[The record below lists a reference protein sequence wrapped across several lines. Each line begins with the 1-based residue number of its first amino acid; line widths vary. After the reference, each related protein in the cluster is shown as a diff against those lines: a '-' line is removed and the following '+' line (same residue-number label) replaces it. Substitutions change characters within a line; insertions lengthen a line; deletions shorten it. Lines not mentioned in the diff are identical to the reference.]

1 MNGNIFSEKYI
12 KEKLNR
18 LEQINSQKRLK
29 VQQATIS
36 KKPQMSR
43 SDYEKYKKILFEQNK
58 KQNQTIEEKFNDAIP
73 TQDVSNSKEQGVK
86 SLQIKQSSDNI
97 KMNKSLDRNKSPKAG
112 EIVFKAPKRNC
123 SRTPKNNLNHS
134 EILQKSPSQVL
145 SPKQIQGNPFNQQQK
160 LKQSKSLMK
169 LSNTAKPA
177 EMSESQLTQEI
188 PNSSRTQHVLQNMK
202 SILSIA
208 SPNAYF
214 SNATS
219 TMEDPNLLEQT
230 QQQNNNIHRFN
241 QRQNFQNNQY
251 QYTPQ
256 PISPSS
262 HAMMP
267 MMVQQNDND
276 NIFVQGIYPTY
287 QTQQSIEFM
296 NSNNPEFIQMVNN
309 QNMGMKNS
317 QFSNQNEDNY
327 LNIYN
332 KQQNNEY
339 PFKNPS
345 MNVQPYHQNPTF
357 FQQKPTFQNN
367 FQPQQ
372 VQQNFNYDTF
382 EQSNQQNNYVQQQIN
397 FTSPRTN
404 NFQKQNNEQNQDINF
419 NQNGHS
425 LNISSNKRQYSQ
437 PNFDQIALEN
447 QQYQYSNQQQFP
459 SYERK
464 HSLNSYYENSNI
476 NNLSGIQIQQQQN
489 HQIRNS
495 QVDFDKYFLE
505 EQQYLQQLSHLGIQD
520 DLNESEHFIHQ
531 LKHNQTLLKQE
542 KEQLER
548 ELADLE
554 VQTKHIKNA
563 HVRQQSHP
571 YNDQPS
577 EQTRTV
583 YLEASF
589 KKQNPLQEQNH
600 FVYDNLQQQLGF
612 EEKWEMIERE
622 EEETEKSFM
631 IISEYL
637 NMQSDQTK
645 RKAKSR
651 QNSQFKE
658 ENISKSNIITPS
670 VIYGKKSDDYEKKP
684 PRKSSDQME
693 RSQQNAQSKGERDD
707 EDMEW
712 LDGIEE
718 SFCELK
724 CINKNDLMPYY
735 TELQSKKKS
744 YLDRY
749 SPNSKSR
756 QVDATEE
763 DAYTKLKNQIIGKT
777 NISNSLKILDFKL
790 GIKQNTDS
798 QVKTNQRSLSSVKLQ
813 NIVNEI
819 SGQEAN
825 NKKEIFQESGTK
837 GTKSPQFG
845 ASGKNPQLFS
855 YLNEQNNRDNSELAF
870 KDANFFKQKLTS
882 PSSSSNSYCQYPDRF
897 EQTNTQLQQDL
908 RRQPDNFQ
916 KNQIEQEEGFLK
928 SSSCNNLIKNFYDD
942 INQIQKKNS
951 EKFIKQDKALYQ
963 TDRNIQKSNEILDKI
978 NQKYPNSH
986 LNFSKSGNSKRMS
999 QEYQMEQ
1006 QPQENNIHDEEY
1018 RQQQYIMRKLKEME
1032 AENNSQTSSMR
1043 EKELQYSETISSY
1056 LAQGDSQFKRSQS
1069 PLYNNL
1075 NEAKEHKLQSSRQ
1088 QENQSLQKLLYNRRN
1103 EQEHVKGDQINEE
1116 LQVADLHN
1124 YSSFRNELQ
1133 QSEQQHKDYYEDQ
1146 YFKFSNNKNS
1156 SFEKELQQI
1165 QIDQND
1171 NNQLQQQSQSIQNQK
1186 KNLFQSL
1193 MKNVQLEIGNK
1204 NSSTKDSLLQQNKAE
1219 PTSKFQQK
1227 LDSRMEQ
1234 FYQQYDEGQKQDD
1247 RSLKP
1252 TQEKSNI
1259 QNQLNKV
1266 FKDSVQSEDDSNS
1279 SGDELEETILQ
1290 KLQKLKK
1297 KRDSE
1302 QKEKSPLS
1310 QNSNIVSEQ
1319 KNRPLTAS
1327 KRGSQDSSS
1336 SYEQVNKENNQNN
1349 LQVIKNS
1356 QLNESAGAKMKLDE
1370 LFNKN
1375 KLKDSSSQLE
1385 SNQQSSSKQNSTREK
1400 ISNIQQKLNNLFE
1413 KKNVQPPQQQQS
1425 FEKVE
1430 MNNSNKYETDS
1441 YSFPQKP
1448 TKQIKQ
1454 NGKEENEPRIDR
1466 KVIDN
1471 LAEEVEMLMKMQNLE
1486 NQFKEKDSENK
1497 QLKQEYFQHERHIY
1511 GEDIDT
1517 LQHDGID
1524 QFSEYNNQTESQK
1537 NFFKAKQQLPLYEI
1551 EEEHSVDN
1559 SIVDQNFQIKNQ
1571 YQ

>member
-1 MNGNIFSEKYI
+1 MNANIFSEKYI

-43 SDYEKYKKILFEQNK
+43 SDYEKYKKILFEQNR

-73 TQDVSNSKEQGVK
+73 TQDVSNQKEQGIK
-86 SLQIKQSSDNI
+86 SLQIKQGSENI
-97 KMNKSLDRNKSPKAG
+97 KMKKSLERNKSPKAG
-112 EIVFKAPKRNC
+112 EIIFKAPKRNC
-123 SRTPKNNLNHS
+123 SKIPKSNLNHS

-145 SPKQIQGNPFNQQQK
+145 SPKQMQENPYNHQQK
-160 LKQSKSLMK
+160 LKQFKSLMK
-169 LSNTAKPA
+169 LSNTVKPA

-230 QQQNNNIHRFN
+230 QQQNNIHRFN
-241 QRQNFQNNQY
+241 QRQNFQNSQY
-251 QYTPQ
+251 QQYTPQ

-262 HAMMP
+262 HTMMP
-267 MMVQQNDND
+267 MIVQQNDNE
-276 NIFVQGIYPTY
+276 NIFVQANYPTY

-296 NSNNPEFIQMVNN
+296 NTNNPEFIQMDKN
-309 QNMGMKNS
+309 QNMGMQNN

-339 PFKNPS
+339 CQKNP
-345 MNVQPYHQNPTF
+345 NFHEQPYQQNPAF
-357 FQQKPTFQNN
+357 FQQKPTFQKI

-372 VQQNFNYDTF
+372 VQQNYNYDTF
-382 EQSNQQNNYVQQQIN
+382 EQSNQQNNYAQQQNNYAQQQIN

-404 NFQKQNNEQNQDINF
+404 NFQKQNNEENYDRNF
-419 NQNGHS
+419 HQNGQS
-425 LNISSNKRQYSQ
+425 INISSNKRQYSQ
-437 PNFDQIALEN
+437 PNFDQSALQN
-447 QQYQYSNQQQFP
+447 QYQITNQQQLP
-459 SYERK
+459 TYERK
-464 HSLNSYYENSNI
+464 HSLNSYYENSNN
-476 NNLSGIQIQQQQN
+476 NNLSGIQLQQQFN
-489 HQIRNS
+489 NQIRNS
-495 QVDFDKYFLE
+495 QVDLDKYFLE
-505 EQQYLQQLSHLGIQD
+505 EQQYLQQLNHLGIQD

-531 LKHNQTLLKQE
+531 LKHNQTLLNQE

-548 ELADLE
+548 ELAELE
-554 VQTKHIKNA
+554 AQTKHIKSL

-571 YNDQPS
+571 QSDQSS
-577 EQTRTV
+577 EQARTV
-583 YLEASF
+583 FLEASF
-589 KKQNPLQEQNH
+589 KKQNLVQEQNH
-600 FVYDNLQQQLGF
+600 FAYDNLQQQLGF

-622 EEETEKSFM
+622 EEQTERSFM

-645 RKAKSR
+645 RKTKSR

-658 ENISKSNIITPS
+658 ENTSKSNIIAPS

-684 PRKSSDQME
+684 PRKSSDQIE
-693 RSQQNAQSKGERDD
+693 RSQQYVQNKGERDE

-724 CINKNDLMPYY
+724 CVNKNQLMPYY

-756 QVDATEE
+756 LVDAAEE
-763 DAYTKLKNQIIGKT
+763 DAYTKLKNQIIA
-777 NISNSLKILDFKL
+777 
-790 GIKQNTDS
+790 DS
-798 QVKTNQRSLSSVKLQ
+798 QVKTNQRSKSSTKLQ

-819 SGQEAN
+819 SSQDAN
-825 NKKEIFQESGTK
+825 CKKEIFQESGTK

-855 YLNEQNNRDNSELAF
+855 YLNEQNNRGNTELAF
-870 KDANFFKQKLTS
+870 KDANLFKQKLTS
-882 PSSSSNSYCQYPDRF
+882 PSSQSSVGNTYSQQFPDHF
-897 EQTNTQLQQDL
+897 EQTGTQLQQDL
-908 RRQPDNFQ
+908 RRQPDNFS
-916 KNQIEQEEGFLK
+916 KNQIDQEEGFLK
-928 SSSCNNLIKNFYDD
+928 SRSCNNLIKNFYND

-951 EKFIKQDKALYQ
+951 EKFIKQDQALYQ
-963 TDRNIQKSNEILDKI
+963 TDRNIQKSNEILEKI

-986 LNFSKSGNSKRMS
+986 LNFSRSGDSKKMP
-999 QEYQMEQ
+999 QEHQIEQQ
-1006 QPQENNIHDEEY
+1006 QPQENIMDDQEY

-1032 AENNSQTSSMR
+1032 AENNSQTSSIR

-1069 PLYNNL
+1069 PLYSNL
-1075 NEAKEHKLQSSRQ
+1075 NEVKQHNLQQSRQ
-1088 QENQSLQKLLYNRRN
+1088 QENQSLQKLLQNRRN
-1103 EQEHVKGDQINEE
+1103 EQENIKGDQINEE

-1133 QSEQQHKDYYEDQ
+1133 QSEQQHKEYYEDQ
-1146 YFKFSNNKNS
+1146 FFKFSNNKNS

-1165 QIDQND
+1165 QSDQND
-1171 NNQLQQQSQSIQNQK
+1171 KNQLQQQSQSIQNQK

-1193 MKNVQLEIGNK
+1193 MKNVQQEIGNK
-1204 NSSTKDSLLQQNKAE
+1204 NSSTKDSLLQLNKAE

-1234 FYQQYDEGQKQDD
+1234 FYQQQEDGQKQED
-1247 RSLKP
+1247 RSLK
-1252 TQEKSNI
+1252 TSYEKSNI

-1266 FKDSVQSEDDSNS
+1266 FKDSAQSEDDSNS

-1302 QKEKSPLS
+1302 SKEKSPLS
-1310 QNSNIVSEQ
+1310 QNSNIISEQ
-1319 KNRPLTAS
+1319 KNRPLAAS

-1336 SYEQVNKENNQNN
+1336 SYELVNKENNQNN

-1356 QLNESAGAKMKLDE
+1356 QLSESAGVKMKLDE

-1375 KLKDSSSQLE
+1375 KLKESSSQLE
-1385 SNQQSSSKQNSTREK
+1385 NSQQSSSKQNSTREK

-1413 KKNVQPPQQQQS
+1413 KKNVQSPQMQS
-1425 FEKVE
+1425 LEKVDT
-1430 MNNSNKYETDS
+1430 NSSNKYETDS
-1441 YSFPQKP
+1441 YSFPQKHS
-1448 TKQIKQ
+1448 KQIHQ
-1454 NGKEENEPRIDR
+1454 NNQEENEPRIDR

-1486 NQFKEKDSENK
+1486 NQFKEKDNENK
-1497 QLKQEYFQHERHIY
+1497 HLKQEYFQHERHVY
-1511 GEDIDT
+1511 GEDTDT
-1517 LQHDGID
+1517 LQHDEID
-1524 QFSEYNNQTESQK
+1524 QFNEYNNQTDSQK
-1537 NFFKAKQQLPLYEI
+1537 NFYKAKQQLPLYEI

-1559 SIVDQNFQIKNQ
+1559 SIVDQNFQMKSQ

>member
-73 TQDVSNSKEQGVK
+73 TQDISNQKEQGTK
-86 SLQIKQSSDNI
+86 SLQNKQGSENI
-97 KMNKSLDRNKSPKAG
+97 KMNKSLERNKSPKAG
-112 EIVFKAPKRNC
+112 EIVFKTSKRNC
-123 SRTPKNNLNHS
+123 SKTPKNNLNHS

-145 SPKQIQGNPFNQQQK
+145 SPKQLQANPFNQQQK

-188 PNSSRTQHVLQNMK
+188 PNSSRTQNVLQNMK

-230 QQQNNNIHRFN
+230 QQQNNIHRFN
-241 QRQNFQNNQY
+241 QRQNFQNNQF

-262 HAMMP
+262 HTMIP
-267 MMVQQNDND
+267 MMAQQNDNE

-287 QTQQSIEFM
+287 QTQQSIEFI
-296 NSNNPEFIQMVNN
+296 NTNNPEFIQMVNN
-309 QNMGMKNS
+309 QNMAMKNS

-339 PFKNPS
+339 S
-345 MNVQPYHQNPTF
+345 YQQNPAF
-357 FQQKPTFQNN
+357 FQQKPIFQKN

-372 VQQNFNYDTF
+372 QIQQNLNYDTF
-382 EQSNQQNNYVQQQIN
+382 EQNNYAQASIN

-404 NFQKQNNEQNQDINF
+404 NFQKQNEEIQDRNY
-419 NQNGHS
+419 NQNGPS
-425 LNISSNKRQYSQ
+425 FNISSKRQYSQ
-437 PNFDQIALEN
+437 PNFDQSSLEN
-447 QQYQYSNQQQFP
+447 QQYQLANQQQFP
-459 SYERK
+459 MYERK
-464 HSLNSYYENSNI
+464 HSLTSYYENNNNNNI
-476 NNLSGIQIQQQQN
+476 NQSGIQMQQQYYN
-489 HQIRNS
+489 HQTRNS

-548 ELADLE
+548 ELAELE
-554 VQTKHIKNA
+554 VQTKHIKNS
-563 HVRQQSHP
+563 HVRQQSHS

-583 YLEASF
+583 FLEASF
-589 KKQNPLQEQNH
+589 KKQNPISEQNH
-600 FVYDNLQQQLGF
+600 FAHDNLQQQLRF

-645 RKAKSR
+645 RKTKSR

-658 ENISKSNIITPS
+658 ENTSKSNIITPS
-670 VIYGKKSDDYEKKP
+670 VVYGKKSDEFEKKP
-684 PRKSSDQME
+684 SRKSSDQIE
-693 RSQQNAQSKGERDD
+693 RSQQNIQKKGERDE

-724 CINKNDLMPYY
+724 CINKNELMPYY

-756 QVDATEE
+756 LVDAAEE

-798 QVKTNQRSLSSVKLQ
+798 QVKTNQRALSSAKLQ

-819 SGQEAN
+819 SSQEVHS
-825 NKKEIFQESGTK
+825 KKEIFQESGTK

-855 YLNEQNNRDNSELAF
+855 YLNEQNNKDNTELAF

-882 PSSSSNSYCQYPDRF
+882 PSSQSTIVNTYGQYSDRF
-897 EQTNTQLQQDL
+897 EQPSAQLKQDL
-908 RRQPDNFQ
+908 RRQPDNFS
-916 KNQIEQEEGFLK
+916 NSQIDQEQGFVK

-951 EKFIKQDKALYQ
+951 EKFLKQDQALYQ
-963 TDRNIQKSNEILDKI
+963 TDRNIQKSNEILEKI

-1006 QPQENNIHDEEY
+1006 QQPQENMIDDEEY

-1032 AENNSQTSSMR
+1032 AENNSQTSSIR
-1043 EKELQYSETISSY
+1043 DKELQYSQTVSSY

-1069 PLYNNL
+1069 PLYSNL
-1075 NEAKEHKLQSSRQ
+1075 NEEKEHKLLQNRQ
-1088 QENQSLQKLLYNRRN
+1088 QESQSLHKLLQNRRN
-1103 EQEHVKGDQINEE
+1103 EQQQNKGDQINEE

-1133 QSEQQHKDYYEDQ
+1133 QSEQQHNEYYEDQ

-1171 NNQLQQQSQSIQNQK
+1171 INQLQQKSQSIQNQK

-1193 MKNVQLEIGNK
+1193 MKNVQQELGNK
-1204 NSSTKDSLLQQNKAE
+1204 NSLARDSLLQQNKAE

-1227 LDSRMEQ
+1227 LDSRMES
-1234 FYQQYDEGQKQDD
+1234 FYQQYEEGQKQDD
-1247 RSLKP
+1247 KSLKSG
-1252 TQEKSNI
+1252 QEKSNI

-1266 FKDSVQSEDDSNS
+1266 FKGNVQSDDDSNS

-1302 QKEKSPLS
+1302 QKEKSPLL
-1310 QNSNIVSEQ
+1310 QNSHIISEQ

-1336 SYEQVNKENNQNN
+1336 SYEQVNKENTQNN
-1349 LQVIKNS
+1349 LQMIKNN

-1385 SNQQSSSKQNSTREK
+1385 NNQQNSSSKQNSTREK
-1400 ISNIQQKLNNLFE
+1400 ISSIQQKLNNLFE
-1413 KKNVQPPQQQQS
+1413 KKNVQSPQQQQL
-1425 FEKVE
+1425 ENVE
-1430 MNNSNKYETDS
+1430 INSSNKYETDN
-1441 YSFPQKP
+1441 YNQAQKQS
-1448 TKQIKQ
+1448 KQIQQ
-1454 NGKEENEPRIDR
+1454 NNQEGEPRIDR
-1466 KVIDN
+1466 KVIDS

-1486 NQFKEKDSENK
+1486 NQFKEKDNQNK

-1511 GEDIDT
+1511 GEDIDA
-1517 LQHDGID
+1517 LQHEESD
-1524 QFSEYNNQTESQK
+1524 QFGGEYNNQTDSQK
-1537 NFFKAKQQLPLYEI
+1537 NFFKTKQQLPLYEI

-1559 SIVDQNFQIKNQ
+1559 SIVDQNFQMRNQ